1 MKKIITAVRLLI
13 FNRSL
18 FISKVLKLI
27 KLDLDTLKILKFSL
41 LRKIFKLSKGKVLQ
55 GPYRDLDFSVSIDSF
70 IKNELVGEREWRR
83 EYSSYYNQL
92 LMGFYELDVVIN
104 AIALAKK
111 YKLNHIINF
120 GTADGIHLIGLVKN
134 KIFKNGIGFEKDSF
148 FRKLLIKNSIKNR
161 VSNKVKVFADI
172 NISHINKCS
181 VDLKKT
187 LFIIDVDGYEFK
199 LFSEKNIP
207 FFKDS
212 YLIIEFHPRA
222 VSNKLLV
229 NKFLNLIN
237 NYFKVSVIKDD
248 YFYNNK
254 IPYNQFFEQLT
265 DDERWILLSGSRGS
279 KMSWLQL
286 TPKH

>member
-1 MKKIITAVRLLI
+1 MKKVITAIKLLI

-18 FISKVLKLI
+18 FVRKFLNLI
-27 KLDLDTLKILKFSL
+27 KLDLDTLKFLKFSL
-41 LRKIFKLSKGKVLQ
+41 LRKIFKLSQGKVLQ
-55 GPYRDLDFSVSIDSF
+55 GPYRGLDFSVSIDFF
-70 IKNELVGEREWRR
+70 IKNKLGR

-92 LMGFYELDVVIN
+92 LMGFYEQDVVIN
-104 AIALAKK
+104 AITLAKK

-120 GTADGIHLIGLVKN
+120 GAGDGIHLIGLVKN
-134 KIFKNGIGFEKDSF
+134 KIFKNGIGFEKDSL
-148 FRKLLIKNSIKNR
+148 FRKLIIKNSIKNR

-172 NISHINKCS
+172 DISHINKCS

-199 LFSEKNIP
+199 LFSEKNIS

-237 NYFKVSVIKDD
+237 NYFKVLVIKDD

-254 IPYNQFFEQLT
+254 IPYNQFFEKLS

>member
-1 MKKIITAVRLLI
+1 VKKIITAVRLLI